1 MAGST
6 TNYNSS
12 VDVYSFGI
20 ILSELLVW
28 RNAYHN
34 VVVKSL
40 FKLRDMVC
48 FQELRPT
55 IPERLVK
62 ASPIVASLGTL
73 QKHSLLCLPLP
84 GAHQL
89 RVSTYVHT
97 AAIAR
102 QCWAPH
108 PSQRPGFASLV
119 PRFEELAAKLAA
131 RRHTRHDDIPTH
143 SGSGRDGFV
152 GSGTSIAW
160 DDSLDGTSQRQ
171 PSTSAAVGAA
181 GAGGASARRRGDKP
195 RAVSALAAT
204 LHANGMDGSSIGKP
218 HAGAGA
224 GLGAGAST

>member
-73 QKHSLLCLPLP
+73 QKHGFVVVSAFARCSPTACVCVCLHSRHCSPVLGATPQPATRVCLP
-84 GAHQL
+84 GA
-89 RVSTYVHT
+89 
-97 AAIAR
+97 
-102 QCWAPH
+102 
-108 PSQRPGFASLV
+108 
-119 PRFEELAAKLAA
+119 
-131 RRHTRHDDIPTH
+131 
-143 SGSGRDGFV
+143 
-152 GSGTSIAW
+152 
-160 DDSLDGTSQRQ
+160 
-171 PSTSAAVGAA
+171 
-181 GAGGASARRRGDKP
+181 
-195 RAVSALAAT
+195 AL
-204 LHANGMDGSSIGKP
+204 
-218 HAGAGA
+218 
-224 GLGAGAST
+224 